1 MCFTSKLNLV
11 SIIISSKKIQMNTY
25 IKLLLVSSL
34 LIAGLFAN
42 AQNTV
47 SPYSIFGPGEIQSGG
62 FGTNKGMG
70 SAGIALESGSYLN
83 NLNPASYAGMDSLR
97 LIMEF
102 GLEGKSYDIS
112 SANESVSGFEG
123 NLAYLALGFKYT
135 PWLGGSFGLVPFSS
149 VGYSINRT
157 NSVEGLDHQYT
168 SNYQGSGGISRVYF
182 SNAIKLFKRLSL
194 GANVSYMFGPLVQE
208 EYIEPTT
215 IVPEIMIERKDYLR
229 SMYVDFG
236 LQYKFTTQK
245 LDYSLGAT
253 YAFEQN
259 LNSKHITT
267 VYDNSYSTLNTF
279 EETSDYLVI
288 PQIIGVGLG
297 LKSKRN
303 SLALDYTFQNWAG
316 IEYPIQADEFKNSH
330 KIAFGAELNP
340 WEHRAINSF
349 YKNWTYRFGVGYE
362 SSYLQFGNSTVT
374 DTNVT
379 LGLGIPMYGALSKM
393 DFSVTGGLKGTKSNN
408 LINEKYLMF
417 NIGFSLNEI
426 AFIQRKIN

>member
-1 MCFTSKLNLV
+1 
-11 SIIISSKKIQMNTY
+11 MNTY
-25 IKLLLVSSL
+25 IKLLFVVAILTT
-34 LIAGLFAN
+34 ALFAK

-70 SAGIALESGSYLN
+70 SAGIALESGNYLN

-97 LIMEF
+97 LMLEF
-102 GLEGKSYDIS
+102 GLEGKSYEINS
-112 SANESVSGFEG
+112 SNESVSGFEG

-135 PWLGGSFGLVPFSS
+135 SWMAGSFGLVPFSS

-182 SNAIKLFKRLSL
+182 SNAVKLFKHLSL
-194 GANVSYMFGPLVQE
+194 GVNASYMFGPLVQE

-215 IVPEIMIERKDYLR
+215 IVPDIMIERKDFLR
-229 SMYVDFG
+229 SMYFDFG
-236 LQYKFTTQK
+236 LQYKFSTQK
-245 LDYSLGAT
+245 RDYSIGAT
-253 YAFEQN
+253 YAFEQS
-259 LNSKHITT
+259 LDSKHITT
-267 VYDNSYSTLNTF
+267 VYDNSFTVLNTF
-279 EETSDYLVI
+279 EESSDYLII

-297 LKSKRN
+297 VKSKRN
-303 SLALDYTFQNWAG
+303 SWALDYTFQNWSG
-316 IEYPIQADEFKNSH
+316 VDYPIQADDFTNSH
-330 KIAFGAELNP
+330 KVALGAELNP
-340 WEHRAINSF
+340 WERRAINPF

-362 SSYLQFGNSTVT
+362 SSYLKFGNSTVSS
-374 DTNVT
+374 TNVT

-408 LINEKYLMF
+408 LLQEKYLMF
-417 NIGFSLNEI
+417 NVGFSLNEI
-426 AFIQRKIN
+426 AFIKRKID